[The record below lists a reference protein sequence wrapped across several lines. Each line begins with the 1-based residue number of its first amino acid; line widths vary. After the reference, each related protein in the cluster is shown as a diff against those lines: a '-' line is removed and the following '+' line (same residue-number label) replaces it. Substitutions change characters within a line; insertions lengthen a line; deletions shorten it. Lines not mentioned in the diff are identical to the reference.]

1 MNSER
6 LHRLMTVPVDFDI
19 KDSFAKAWELFKS
32 QALLHVLYMMFIL
45 SIQGLTV
52 IYFQEYMILYSAFLA
67 PPLYSGFFLVANK
80 ISRGESV
87 IYPDYFG
94 GFRFWL
100 PLVVISL
107 LGQLLVV
114 LGLFALVIP
123 GIYLAVGYLFSLLM
137 GIFGGMDIWSA
148 MEWSRKLITRNWWQ
162 FFALLMILI
171 AINLI
176 GLLLLGIGL
185 LITFPMTFLVL
196 YVIFEDL
203 TRDVF
208 SEEESSPTHEP
219 EP

>member
-1 MNSER
+1 M
-6 LHRLMTVPVDFDI
+6 MTVPVDFDI

-171 AINLI
+171 AINLF

>member
-1 MNSER
+1 M
-6 LHRLMTVPVDFDI
+6 MTVPVDFDI

-171 AINLI
+171 AINLF

-208 SEEESSPTHEP
+208 SEEESSTTHEP